1 MPLVEPIIG
10 IEEYKVISTRGTNP
24 VEITAEFTGEIKC
37 PHCFG
42 KRVRKKDTF
51 LREIRHL
58 CIGLKNTHLKIKT
71 HKFYCRS
78 CGRYFNSRLPGIL
91 PYQQSSEL
99 FKDEVA
105 TRHHS
110 GYSKLRL
117 SQAIGRSSSTVERY
131 YQRYL
136 RLRERETMGAYC
148 PKILGIDEKHFT
160 RKQGFMTTFA
170 DLKRR
175 KVYDLALGRS
185 EKSLAG
191 FVKKIPHKENCKV
204 VLMDLCEPFRSMV
217 RKNFPNALI
226 VADRFHV
233 VKLVNHHFVKAWALL
248 DEEGR
253 KDRALTSL
261 MRRHEWNLK
270 DEAQRARLRAYLAS
284 RPGLEAIYDFK
295 QKLTLLLLTRV
306 SSKSQARPFVHE
318 FTRAIRELQ
327 ESGFKAL
334 ITLGNT
340 LESWQEE
347 IVRMWRFSKTNSIT
361 EGLHNRMEEIL
372 RRAYGM
378 RNFEN
383 FRIRVK
389 AFCG

>member
-10 IEEYKVISTRGTNP
+10 MAEYKLLSTRGCNP
-24 VEITAEFTGEIKC
+24 VEICAEFTGEVIC
-37 PHCFG
+37 PNCGG
-42 KRVRKKDTF
+42 KRHRKKDTF
-51 LREIRHL
+51 LREIRHF
-58 CIGLKNTHLKIKT
+58 CIGLKNTAIKIKT
-71 HKFYCRS
+71 HKFHCRD
-78 CGRYFNSRLPGIL
+78 CGKYFNSRLPGIL

-105 TRHHS
+105 VRHHM
-110 GYSKLRL
+110 GYAKSRLGDFVKL
-117 SQAIGRSSSTVERY
+117 SSSTVERY

-136 RLRERETMGAYC
+136 HLRDRETLNAHC
-148 PKILGIDEKHFT
+148 PKILGIDEKYFT

-170 DLKRR
+170 DLKRH

-185 EKSLAG
+185 EKSLSG

-204 VLMDLCEPFRSMV
+204 VLMDLCDPFRSLV
-217 RKNFPNALI
+217 RKHFPKALI

-233 VKLVNHHFVKAWALL
+233 VKLANHHFVKTWALL

-253 KDRALTSL
+253 KDRGLTSL

-270 DEAQRARLRAYLAS
+270 DDAQRERLRSYLRS
-284 RPGLEAIYDFK
+284 RPGLEAVYDFK
-295 QKLTLLLLTRV
+295 QKLTALLLAKV
-306 SSKSQARPFVHE
+306 STKKQAWPLVHE
-318 FTRAIRELQ
+318 FTKAIEALQ
-327 ESGFKAL
+327 ESGFKPL

-347 IVRMWRFSKTNSIT
+347 IVRMWRFKKTNSIT

-378 RNFEN
+378 RNFQN
-383 FRIRVK
+383 FRVRVK

>member
-10 IEEYKVISTRGTNP
+10 IEEYKVISTRGCNP
-24 VEITAEFTGEIKC
+24 VEITAEFTGAVIC
-37 PHCFG
+37 PHCKG
-42 KRVRKKDTF
+42 RRVRKKDTF

-58 CIGLKNTHLKIKT
+58 CIGLKNTALKIKT

-78 CGRYFNSRLPGIL
+78 CGKYFNSRLPGIL

-105 TRHHS
+105 TRHHG
-110 GYSKLRL
+110 GYSKSHLGKCVSL
-117 SQAIGRSSSTVERY
+117 SSSTVERY

-136 RLRERETMGAYC
+136 RLKDRETVDAYC

-160 RKQGFMTTFA
+160 KKLGFMTTFA

-191 FVKKIPHKENCKV
+191 FVKKIPHRENCKV
-204 VLMDLCEPFRSMV
+204 ALMDLCDPFRSLV
-217 RKNFPNALI
+217 RKHFPNALI

-233 VKLVNHHFVKAWALL
+233 IKLVNHHFVKTWALL

-270 DEAQRARLRAYLAS
+270 DEAQRARLRSYLRS

-306 SSKSQARPFVHE
+306 SSESQARPFVQE
-318 FTRAIRELQ
+318 FISAIRALQ
-327 ESGFKAL
+327 ESGFKSL
-334 ITLGNT
+334 VTLGNT
-340 LESWQEE
+340 LESWREE

>member
-1 MPLVEPIIG
+1 MPLVDPIIG
-10 IEEYKVISTRGTNP
+10 MEEYKVVSTVGTNP
-24 VEITAEFTGEIKC
+24 VEITAEFVGKVEC
-37 PHCFG
+37 PHCQG
-42 KRVRKKDTF
+42 KRLRKKDTF
-51 LREIRHL
+51 LREIRHFCL
-58 CIGLKNTHLKIKT
+58 GLRNTLIKIKT

-78 CGRYFNSRLPGIL
+78 CGKYFNSRLPGIL

-105 TRHHS
+105 TRHHC
-110 GYSKLRL
+110 GYAKSRLGDFVKL
-117 SQAIGRSSSTVERY
+117 SSSTVERY

-136 RLRERETMGAYC
+136 QLKERETINAFC

-160 RKQGFMTTFA
+160 KKLGFMTTFA
-170 DLKRR
+170 DLRRR
-175 KVYDLALGRS
+175 KVYDVALGRS

-191 FVKKIPHKENCKV
+191 FVRKIPHKENCKV
-204 VLMDLCEPFRSMV
+204 ALMDLCDPFRSLV
-217 RKNFPNALI
+217 KKNFPNALI

-233 VKLVNHHFVKAWALL
+233 IKLVNHHFVKTWALL

-270 DEAQRARLRAYLAS
+270 DEAQRARLRSYLAS

-295 QKLTLLLLTRV
+295 QRLTFLLLSRV
-306 SSKSQARPFVHE
+306 SSKVQARPLVHE
-318 FTRAIRELQ
+318 FTKAIRDLKY
-327 ESGFKAL
+327 SGFKPL
-334 ITLGNT
+334 VTLGKT

-347 IVRMWRFSKTNSIT
+347 IVRMWRFKKTNSIT

>member
-10 IEEYKVISTRGTNP
+10 MEEYKLVSTRGTNP
-24 VEITAEFTGEIKC
+24 VEITALFTGEVKC
-37 PHCFG
+37 PSCGG
-42 KRVRKKDTF
+42 KRLRKKDSF
-51 LREIRHL
+51 QREIRHFCL
-58 CIGLKNTHLKIKT
+58 GLKTTIFKIKT

-78 CGRYFNSRLPGIL
+78 CGKYFNSRLPGIL

-105 TRHHS
+105 VRHHS
-110 GYSKLRL
+110 GYAKSRLGECVKL
-117 SQAIGRSSSTVERY
+117 SSSTIERY

-136 RLRERETMGAYC
+136 RLRDRETVDAHC

-160 RKQGFMTTFA
+160 RKLGFMTTFA

-185 EKSLAG
+185 EKSLEG
-191 FVKKIPHKENCKV
+191 FVRKIPHKENCKV
-204 VLMDLCEPFRSMV
+204 MLMDLCDPFRALA
-217 RKNFPNALI
+217 RKHFPNALV

-233 VKLVNHHFVKAWALL
+233 IKLTNHHFVKTWALL

-253 KDRALTSL
+253 RDRALTSL

-270 DEAQRARLRAYLAS
+270 DDAQRERLRSYLRS

-295 QKLTLLLLTRV
+295 QKLTALLLSRV
-306 SSKSQARPFVHE
+306 SGKNQARPLVHE

-327 ESGFKAL
+327 ESGFKPL
-334 ITLGNT
+334 QTLGNT

-347 IVRMWRFSKTNSIT
+347 IVRMWRFKRTNSIT

-378 RNFEN
+378 RNFQN
-383 FRIRVK
+383 FRVRVK